1 MHHCAIPLIIFVS
14 MLLLIYYI
22 ANKPLQVESFA
33 VQFGTPPETTDTDH
47 SHIQN
52 LLEIGSQSHENTKY
66 DVVSTHL
73 LGDIARPAPPPP
85 PPPPPDP
92 VCFQDDDDEPDERVD
107 FDKQE
112 NCCADAINKPR
123 DDK

>member
-1 MHHCAIPLIIFVS
+1 MSSIIASESSQLEGLIRVPGDKSISHRAVMLGAISLG
-14 MLLLIYYI
+14 
-22 ANKPLQVESFA
+22 E
-33 VQFGTPPETTDTDH
+33 

-123 DDK
+123 NDK

>member
-1 MHHCAIPLIIFVS
+1 MAHCTFPILVFIGAVILIF
-14 MLLLIYYI
+14 YI
-22 ANKPLQVESFA
+22 SIKPNNIESFA
-33 VQFGTPPETTDTDH
+33 VQFGTPPETTDVDH
-47 SHIQN
+47 GHIQD
-52 LLEIGSQSHENTKY
+52 LLHIGSQSHENTKY

-92 VCFQDDDDEPDERVD
+92 VCFQDDDDGERVE

-112 NCCADAINKPR
+112 NCCASVLNK
-123 DDK
+123 